1 MYKIDLS
8 NKHKKRFIAYVI
20 ENGGNIVFV
29 ASDTRKKLVNWL
41 QNSLGVY
48 SFYKCVFVRPDAAYI
63 HARCQLNIVFDQ

>member
-8 NKHKKRFIAYVI
+8 NKHKKKFIAYVI

-48 SFYKCVFVRPDAAYI
+48 SFYMYDEGGKELFSYEP
-63 HARCQLNIVFDQ
+63 LNL